1 MLSPELATELR
12 AARPSASPEL
22 HERVLAVAA
31 RQEPRRPRRFTLPP
45 LRRVA
50 LVAAPALVAVAVGGA
65 LVHGLVHSG
74 KSAQTL
80 APEVKTVAGSSAGA
94 GQTVPLPQR
103 QRGVGRDQ
111 ALTEKQPFSTALPNT
126 TTRLQQYGAFMRLQ
140 VKDLG
145 ALSDTTKRAMRFAR
159 LVGGYVAYV
168 RYNSPAQGQGSA
180 SLIVRVPI
188 DRVQDVIEEY
198 SNLGTILSQKV
209 SVVDVTKAVEEESR
223 EIARLQALI
232 ARLEAGGVSPAE
244 RYRLNE
250 AKARLAYRPTHK
262 AATVRRAQVARVTL
276 ELATKPKHAA
286 AAAGRFDRTMSDA
299 GGVLVREAEILLYA
313 LIVAGP
319 LLLVGLGAVAFG
331 RMQRRRFE
339 DRVLERT

>member
-1 MLSPELATELR
+1 MLSHELATELR
-12 AARPSASPEL
+12 AARPSASAEL
-22 HERVLAVAA
+22 RERVLEIAA
-31 RQEPRRPRRFTLPP
+31 RERPARSPRFPLLP

-50 LVAAPALVAVAVGGA
+50 LVAAPVAVALAVGGA

-74 KSAQTL
+74 KSTQNA
-80 APEVKTVAGSSAGA
+80 APVVRTGAGGSSVAGQLNA
-94 GQTVPLPQR
+94 PLPP
-103 QRGVGRDQ
+103 RGVGKDQ
-111 ALTEKQPFSTALPNT
+111 ALTGKQPFSTALPNST
-126 TTRLQQYGAFMRLQ
+126 SRLQQYGAFMRLQ
-140 VKDLG
+140 VKDLD

-168 RYNSPAQGQGSA
+168 RYSSPAHGQGSA
-180 SLIVRVPI
+180 ALIVRVPI

-223 EIARLQALI
+223 EIARLQLLI
-232 ARLEAGGVSPAE
+232 ARLEAGGVTPAE

-250 AKARLAYRPTHK
+250 AKARLDYLTKHK
-262 AATVRRAQVARVTL
+262 AATVRRAQFARVTL
-276 ELATKPKHAA
+276 ELTTKPKHA

-299 GGVLVREAEILLYA
+299 GGILVREAEVLLYA